1 MKYTI
6 WTWKHPSIFLKYN
19 ILSEDVLHFHGNT
32 GSIWMWGKESG
43 ETKEKKPQGGENLQA
58 VGKTVLPL
66 SLELFV
72 VEKEP
77 FQ

>member
-43 ETKEKKPQGGENLQA
+43 ETKEKKPQGGENLFGGRENCA
-58 VGKTVLPL
+58 SPL
-66 SLELFV
+66 LSCL
-72 VEKEP
+72 
-77 FQ
+77 